1 MTNQEIANRYAEW
14 YRQDKIAEIR
24 NEFFSADIVCR
35 EPEHMSGKGLD
46 IVTKGIEAVEAKS
59 KARRDSIAEVHS
71 IHCSEPVVAGDH
83 FSVALGRDL
92 TFKNGQRV
100 QMMEIGVFGLK
111 EGKIVT
117 ETFFY

>member
-24 NEFFSADIVCR
+24 NEFFSADIVCT
-35 EPEHMSGKGLD
+35 EPAHMEGKIGV
-46 IVTKGIEAVEAKS
+46 ITRGIAAVEAKS
-59 KARRDSIAEVHS
+59 KARRDTIAEVHS
-71 IHCSEPVVAGDH
+71 IHCSEPAVAGDH

-92 TFKNGQRV
+92 TFKNGQR
-100 QMMEIGVFGLK
+100 QQINEIGVFGIK
-111 EGKIVT
+111 DGKIVT